1 MRYQTRQCFLKLDFM
16 FPKTRHF
23 VSYNKTFCFLNQDV
37 TFPQK
42 VTLCF
47 LNQDAMI
54 PKLKLYAS

>member
-1 MRYQTRQCFLKLDFM
+1 M